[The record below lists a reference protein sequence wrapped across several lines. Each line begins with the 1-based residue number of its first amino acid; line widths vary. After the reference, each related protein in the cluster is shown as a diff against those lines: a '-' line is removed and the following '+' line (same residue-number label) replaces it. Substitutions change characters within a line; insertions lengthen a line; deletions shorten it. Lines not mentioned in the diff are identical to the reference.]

1 VAFVDMERGNL
12 IQHLEGTIIC
22 EESSTNV
29 NSNRV
34 ILDVYPMM
42 RGEKKKVEK
51 LLANANKSREEAN
64 IVRNIIAKK
73 ISVFGTLI
81 TRRIN

>member
-1 VAFVDMERGNL
+1 VAFVNMERGNL

-29 NSNRV
+29 NNNRV

-51 LLANANKSREEAN
+51 LLATANKTN
-64 IVRNIIAKK
+64 Q
-73 ISVFGTLI
+73 G
-81 TRRIN
+81 RRPIL